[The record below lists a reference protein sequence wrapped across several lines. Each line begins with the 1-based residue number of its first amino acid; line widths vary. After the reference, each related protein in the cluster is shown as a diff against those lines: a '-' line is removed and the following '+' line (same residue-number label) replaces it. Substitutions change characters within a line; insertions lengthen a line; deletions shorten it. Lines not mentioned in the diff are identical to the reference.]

1 MLSINQK
8 CVCGLSTLICLWTEI
23 QKGNSSR
30 KKAERLWR
38 EWDRIYTPYQFTN
51 NNLEKN
57 SLLKDIYTHMY
68 MHIFVCTC
76 IYTHIHM
83 IMCVYTCV
91 CMCVCVCVSCS
102 VISDSLLSHGPYT
115 ARLLCPWNSLGKN
128 TGVSSHSLL

>member
-68 MHIFVCTC
+68 MHIFVYMYIHTYTYDYVC
-76 IYTHIHM
+76 IY
-83 IMCVYTCV
+83 MCVH
-91 CMCVCVCVSCS
+91 VCVCVRQ
-102 VISDSLLSHGPYT
+102 LLSHLWLF
-115 ARLLCPWNSLGKN
+115 AIPWTLYSQAPL
-128 TGVSSHSLL
+128 SMEFSRQEYWSE